1 MSGKIEVFHTDNV
14 KMHEILRRFDEVLS
28 DKASKSQLIEIGYE
42 FQQSYVKKQYWEK
55 LQSEIQQT
63 MEKQQT
69 TMKQM
74 AESVKIFEVNMGEEV
89 NDAVRRG
96 LNKYMISYERVLSMF
111 QKFFDHEELQK
122 LFDKKAD
129 VTSVQSVKDIKANKI
144 DVEGCLNLIESVH
157 ERMKHISILQVEMAR
172 SLIPQKTSS
181 TYNADE
187 ALNHKIS
194 RRNFYLSSRKLHPNG
209 LLMHL

>member
-1 MSGKIEVFHTDNV
+1 
-14 KMHEILRRFDEVLS
+14 
-28 DKASKSQLIEIGYE
+28 
-42 FQQSYVKKQYWEK
+42 
-55 LQSEIQQT
+55 
-63 MEKQQT
+63 
-69 TMKQM
+69 MKQM

-157 ERMKHISILQVEMAR
+157 ERMKHISIL
-172 SLIPQKTSS
+172 
-181 TYNADE
+181 
-187 ALNHKIS
+187 
-194 RRNFYLSSRKLHPNG
+194 
-209 LLMHL
+209 